1 MSGRQRLIE
10 LAQRLILAMRQSG
23 VQIPEAGPEALWTL
37 AIAVAGWW
45 LNGRDP
51 EIEAELRPFAALP
64 MLFSIFNGV
73 KALPGFAAEVSR
85 AEDEAGLRSG
95 GQRFAAVVSELGI
108 AKLKA
113 ALQNG
118 IFVRLQDQIVATYP
132 LPGGLFA
139 SQAAPGRVV
148 QRTPPA
154 VEGKRLTEAAG
165 APIATTPTKPSVGK
179 ETIGFLSQRYSEDLV
194 RRILKA

>member
-1 MSGRQRLIE
+1 M
-10 LAQRLILAMRQSG
+10 
-23 VQIPEAGPEALWTL
+23 
-37 AIAVAGWW
+37 
-45 LNGRDP
+45 
-51 EIEAELRPFAALP
+51 
-64 MLFSIFNGV
+64 
-73 KALPGFAAEVSR
+73 
-85 AEDEAGLRSG
+85 RSG

-139 SQAAPGRVV
+139 SQAAPGRIV
-148 QRTPPA
+148 QRTPA